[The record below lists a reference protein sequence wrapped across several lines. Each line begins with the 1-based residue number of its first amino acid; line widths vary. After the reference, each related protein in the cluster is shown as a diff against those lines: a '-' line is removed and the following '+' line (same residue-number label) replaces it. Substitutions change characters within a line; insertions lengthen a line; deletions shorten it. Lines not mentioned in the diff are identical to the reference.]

1 MKKVLVITYYFPP
14 CGGIPVIRPLK
25 LIKYIRDFGWEPV
38 LITPKDA
45 HYPSF
50 DNEMLEDFPQ
60 DIERIK
66 VPIWEP
72 YSLYKKFT
80 SRNKDEN
87 VNNVLVA
94 SDEKSKSWKAK
105 LAVFVRSN
113 FFIPDARKFWIEPV
127 VKEVSSYLEKNQVDA
142 IITTGPPHSVN
153 LIGAH
158 LKNQFDL
165 PWLADFQ
172 DPWTQVD
179 YYKEL
184 ILTDW
189 ADNKH
194 HQLEQQI
201 FKKADVIT
209 TVSDAWRNDLL
220 DIGAKNVTVV
230 PLGYDPQDFSML
242 SDKSD
247 GKKMRMTHLGLVG
260 KDRVPYQLL
269 DIILELSTEL
279 EGFST
284 QFELQFI
291 GQIDYSIL
299 EFIEKHKD
307 EGLVSFISQLTRKEA
322 LERGKSS
329 DILLMLL
336 NKADNSSGRIPGK
349 LFEYLA
355 LEKNIL
361 SLGNTSGDSSKII
374 AETGM
379 GECFEYNQK
388 QEIKQLIS
396 SMFLE
401 WKKNGKLKTLKS
413 SAYARYRSQNI
424 AEAFSI
430 ALKSIL

>member
-38 LITPKDA
+38 LVTPKDA

-80 SRNKDEN
+80 SRKKDEN

-105 LAVFVRSN
+105 LAVFIRSN
-113 FFIPDARKFWIEPV
+113 FFIPDARKFWIGPV
-127 VKEVSSYLEKNQVDA
+127 VKEVSKYLSNNKIDA

-158 LKNQFDL
+158 LKSQFDL

-189 ADNKH
+189 ANNKH

-201 FKKADVIT
+201 FKEADIIT
-209 TVSDAWRNDLL
+209 TVSDAWKDDLYA
-220 DIGAKNVTVV
+220 IGAKNVAVV
-230 PLGYDPQDFSML
+230 PLGYDPKDFSML
-242 SDKSD
+242 SNRSD
-247 GKKMRMTHLGLVG
+247 SKKMRITHLGLVG

-269 DIILELSTEL
+269 DIIIELGVEL

-291 GQIDYSIL
+291 GQVDYSII
-299 EFIEKHKD
+299 EFIERHKKKN
-307 EGLVSFISQLTRKEA
+307 LISFVSQLTRKEA
-322 LERGKSS
+322 LQKGKSS
-329 DILLMLL
+329 DVLLMLL
-336 NKADNSSGRIPGK
+336 NKADNSIGRIPGK

-355 LEKNIL
+355 LEKTIL
-361 SLGNTSGDSSKII
+361 SLGNTKGDSSKII

-379 GECFEYNQK
+379 GECLEYNQK
-388 QEIKQLIS
+388 KEVKQLIT

-401 WKKNGKLKTLKS
+401 WKENGKLTPQKS
-413 SAYARYRSQNI
+413 SAYARYKSQNI
-424 AEAFSI
+424 AEAFSE